1 MKCKEIA
8 AVIEQLAPRSLAYDW
23 DNVGLLFGDAE
34 QEVTRLLLTLD
45 MDIGVAQEA
54 ARLGAQMVVGHH
66 PILFDPVSR
75 VTALTPDGRLLQTL
89 ARNSV
94 SYYAAH
100 TNLDI
105 AKGGLNDLL
114 AKKFRLK
121 HVELLEPVETAGEGI
136 GRIGDLDAPIT
147 LLALAERVKKALG
160 IENLRYAGDEDALV
174 SRIAVNS
181 GGGAS
186 LIDAALSHGADVF
199 ITGDYKY
206 AQIRGCLDNGMK
218 VIDVGHYDSEILV
231 CELLQEYLTPR
242 IGNSVEILLTEAN
255 KNVVKF
261 L

>member
-54 ARLGAQMVVGHH
+54 ARVGAQMVVGHH

-75 VTALTPDGRLLQTL
+75 VTAQTPDGRLLQTL

-121 HVELLEPVETAGEGI
+121 HVEMLEPGPRRQGRASAESAIWMRQSRSLRLPNGLKRRSESQTCAMPGTRTRSSAASRSTA
-136 GRIGDLDAPIT
+136 A
-147 LLALAERVKKALG
+147 
-160 IENLRYAGDEDALV
+160 
-174 SRIAVNS
+174 
-181 GGGAS
+181 
-186 LIDAALSHGADVF
+186 AAL
-199 ITGDYKY
+199 
-206 AQIRGCLDNGMK
+206 L
-218 VIDVGHYDSEILV
+218 
-231 CELLQEYLTPR
+231 
-242 IGNSVEILLTEAN
+242 
-255 KNVVKF
+255 
-261 L
+261 

>member
-75 VTALTPDGRLLQTL
+75 VTAQTPDGRLLQTL

>member
-8 AVIEQLAPRSLAYDW
+8 AVIEQLTPRSLAYEW
-23 DNVGLLFGDAE
+23 DNVGLLFGDME

-75 VTALTPDGRLLQTL
+75 VTAQTPDGRLLQTL

-242 IGNSVEILLTEAN
+242 IGSSVEILLTEAN

>member
-75 VTALTPDGRLLQTL
+75 VTAQTPDGRLLQTL

-160 IENLRYAGDEDALV
+160 IANLRYAGDEDALV

>member
-8 AVIEQLAPRSLAYDW
+8 AVIEQLAPRSLAYEW
-23 DNVGLLFGDAE
+23 DNVGLLFGDME

-75 VTALTPDGRLLQTL
+75 VTAQTPDGRLLQTL

-242 IGNSVEILLTEAN
+242 IGSSVEILLTEAN

>member
-75 VTALTPDGRLLQTL
+75 VTAQTPDGRLLQTL

-147 LLALAERVKKALG
+147 LLALAERVKMALG
-160 IENLRYAGDEDALV
+160 IANLRYAGDEDALV

>member
-75 VTALTPDGRLLQTL
+75 VTAQTPDGRLLQTL

-121 HVELLEPVETAGEGI
+121 HVEMLEPVETAGEGI

>member
-54 ARLGAQMVVGHH
+54 ARVGAQMVVGHH

-75 VTALTPDGRLLQTL
+75 VTAQTPDGRLLQTL

-121 HVELLEPVETAGEGI
+121 HVEMLEPVETAGEGI

-160 IENLRYAGDEDALV
+160 IANLRYAGDEDALV

>member
-54 ARLGAQMVVGHH
+54 ARVGAQMVVGHH

-75 VTALTPDGRLLQTL
+75 VTAQTPDGRLLQTL

-100 TNLDI
+100 TNLDV

-121 HVELLEPVETAGEGI
+121 HVEMLEPVETAGEGI

>member
-54 ARLGAQMVVGHH
+54 ARVGAQMVVGHH

-75 VTALTPDGRLLQTL
+75 VTAQTPDGRLLQTL

-121 HVELLEPVETAGEGI
+121 HVEMLEPVRD
-136 GRIGDLDAPIT
+136 GRGGHRPNRRSGCANHAPC
-147 LLALAERVKKALG
+147 ACR
-160 IENLRYAGDEDALV
+160 
-174 SRIAVNS
+174 
-181 GGGAS
+181 
-186 LIDAALSHGADVF
+186 
-199 ITGDYKY
+199 TG
-206 AQIRGCLDNGMK
+206 
-218 VIDVGHYDSEILV
+218 
-231 CELLQEYLTPR
+231 
-242 IGNSVEILLTEAN
+242 
-255 KNVVKF
+255 
-261 L
+261 

>member
-54 ARLGAQMVVGHH
+54 ARVGAQMVVGHH
-66 PILFDPVSR
+66 PILFDPMSR
-75 VTALTPDGRLLQTL
+75 VTAQTPDGRLLQTL

-121 HVELLEPVETAGEGI
+121 HVEMLEPVETAGEGI

-160 IENLRYAGDEDALV
+160 IANLRYAGDEDALV

>member
-23 DNVGLLFGDAE
+23 DNVGLLFGDME

-54 ARLGAQMVVGHH
+54 ARVGAQMVVGHH

-75 VTALTPDGRLLQTL
+75 VTAQTPDGRLLQTL

-100 TNLDI
+100 TNLDV

-121 HVELLEPVETAGEGI
+121 HVEMLEPVETAGEGI

>member
-54 ARLGAQMVVGHH
+54 ARVGAQMVVGHH

-75 VTALTPDGRLLQTL
+75 VTAQTPDGRLLQTL

-100 TNLDI
+100 TNLDV

-121 HVELLEPVETAGEGI
+121 HVEMLEPVETAGEGI

-160 IENLRYAGDEDALV
+160 IANLRYAGDEDALV